1 MHARCRVHLTL
12 PLLLSLVGEWRS
24 LLLLLLLLL
33 LMAERLHQLTVR
45 M

>member
-1 MHARCRVHLTL
+1 MHARCHAHLTL

-24 LLLLLLLLL
+24 LLLLLLLLQ
-33 LMAERLHQLTVR
+33 MAERLHQLAVR

>member
-1 MHARCRVHLTL
+1 MHARCRAHLTL

-24 LLLLLLLLL
+24 LLLLLL
-33 LMAERLHQLTVR
+33 MAERLHQLTVR